1 MYKTYKTYNIYIRT
15 YNITQLYITDYTS
28 WPVFSRFSL
37 AETRLV
43 SKVEAR
49 YKLGLSRPSLKNI
62 FIVFSWLGMKVR
74 LGWSVKISFK
84 KGSRTCDSAGQ
95 SKRKWDSVS
104 TLFSGHNLQK
114 RSFLLIL
121 FHRPVSTSNFRVPS
135 LSLVKRDLFFLVSR
149 VVRYG
154 AILKVRS
161 IFWYKLSL
169 FWLEISAVAFCRN
182 WFSRDLVI
190 PVII

>member
-1 MYKTYKTYNIYIRT
+1 M
-15 YNITQLYITDYTS
+15 YITDYTG
-28 WPVFSRFSL
+28 WPVLSRFSL

-62 FIVFSWLGMKVR
+62 FIVFSWLGMKIK
-74 LGWSVKISFK
+74 LGWSAKISFK
-84 KGSRTCDSAGQ
+84 RGSRTCDSAGQ

-104 TLFSGHNLQK
+104 TWLSGHNLQK

-135 LSLVKRDLFFLVSR
+135 LSLVKRDLFFSYRGRWGV
-149 VVRYG
+149 G
-154 AILKVRS
+154 
-161 IFWYKLSL
+161 L
-169 FWLEISAVAFCRN
+169 FWRSVP
-182 WFSRDLVI
+182 FSGTG
-190 PVII
+190 

>member
-37 AETRLV
+37 AETRLI

-74 LGWSVKISFK
+74 LGWSAKISFK

-104 TLFSGHNLQK
+104 TLLSGHNLQK

-135 LSLVKRDLFFLVSR
+135 LSLVKRDLFSSYRGWWGV
-149 VVRYG
+149 G
-154 AILKVRS
+154 
-161 IFWYKLSL
+161 L
-169 FWLEISAVAFCRN
+169 FWRGVPFSGTSWACSGWKFRQWRFVEIGFRGI
-182 WFSRDLVI
+182 WWYQ
-190 PVII
+190 